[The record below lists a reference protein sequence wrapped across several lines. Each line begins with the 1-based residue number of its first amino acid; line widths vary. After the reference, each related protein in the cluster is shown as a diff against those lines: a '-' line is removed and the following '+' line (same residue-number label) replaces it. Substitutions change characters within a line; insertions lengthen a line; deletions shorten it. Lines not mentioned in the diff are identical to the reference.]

1 MWVSKTMPAI
11 LHRKHWLEPYI
22 NPVAWIN
29 QKLLSVKLLVT
40 SKASSRAMDA
50 IKCHHIFLP
59 VCQSLNTSMMFL
71 LTAWDLTIT
80 ISLSQCP
87 WDTLWLDFLVP
98 SSTVLS
104 LSPPLNPFSSRHW
117 TLPSVVNWETMQN
130 VEESSISLGGSLL
143 SVAYHNWPKLGAK
156 CLLHRWL
163 CLHRMQRKN
172 YKNNLIVI

>member
-11 LHRKHWLEPYI
+11 LHRKHWMKPYI

-50 IKCHHIFLP
+50 INCHHIFLL

-87 WDTLWLDFLVP
+87 CDTLWHDFLVP

-104 LSPPLNPFSSRHW
+104 LPSSKPLFLQALNTAISGD
-117 TLPSVVNWETMQN
+117 WETMQN
-130 VEESSISLGGSLL
+130 VEESSISLGGSLH

-156 CLLHRWL
+156 CLLHR
-163 CLHRMQRKN
+163 
-172 YKNNLIVI
+172 